1 LNLPGSFLYSGG
13 ADFRI
18 NKRLTLV
25 GEFIGQYVI
34 NGPRLTETTVNIP
47 QVGTFTSTQGSS
59 STSNYAIDNAGGG
72 FKLKLW
78 QNLLVN
84 ASVLFKLD
92 DASLRAK
99 VVPLVGV
106 SYRF

>member
-1 LNLPGSFLYSGG
+1 
-13 ADFRI
+13 
-18 NKRLTLV
+18 
-25 GEFIGQYVI
+25 
-34 NGPRLTETTVNIP
+34 VNIP

-59 STSNYAIDNAGGG
+59 TTSSYAIDNAGGG
-72 FKLKLW
+72 LKFRPW
-78 QNLLVN
+78 QNLLIT

-99 VVPLVGV
+99 VVPLVGI